1 MFVNDHNFL
10 VTPSFNI
17 KFISIIYMQA
27 RGATKSE
34 NDLMTTISAFTAHKI
49 NIKTIVSEI
58 FLRQYLNH

>member
-1 MFVNDHNFL
+1 
-10 VTPSFNI
+10 
-17 KFISIIYMQA
+17 MQA